1 MRGKRIFDKKSI
13 INPGITP
20 AGAGKTFKHSIAS
33 FRLMGSPPRVRGK
46 RSNQARLSIP
56 CRITPACAGKT
67 TTPCKAIAPQ
77 RDHHRVCG
85 ENFVIHYLV
94 TSFLGSPP
102 RVRGKRAIDKRC
114 PEQAR
119 ITPACAGKT
128 HGLLHLLDLPRD
140 HPRVCGENCLPWFS
154 ARL

>member
-1 MRGKRIFDKKSI
+1 MCGKNFQIPDRVELI
-13 INPGITP
+13 P
-20 AGAGKTFKHSIAS
+20 
-33 FRLMGSPPRVRGK
+33 GSPPRVREKHRPNFGP
-46 RSNQARLSIP
+46 RAP
-56 CRITPACAGKT
+56 CRITTACAGKT

-85 ENFVIHYLV
+85 GNENYKTTVKPS
-94 TSFLGSPP
+94 TGSPP